1 MVMCDYCGNFYHT
14 ECIGIDSCSIM
25 TINTYKCQLCLID
38 GNTDPLYEEGSIYFR
53 HPKNTFTS

>member
-1 MVMCDYCGNFYHT
+1 MCDYCGNFYHT

-25 TINTYKCQLCLID
+25 AYKCQLCLID